1 MERAGAGAIGRTT
14 VLAAWRIG
22 FGTTSMIP
30 GVQLA
35 ASKDQK
41 KLSFKLCSNSH
52 NMLLGFKDK
61 ASLVGA

>member
-1 MERAGAGAIGRTT
+1 
-14 VLAAWRIG
+14 
-22 FGTTSMIP
+22 MIP